1 MGGIS
6 LRMMPLVDR
15 VLDSGGAEAREP
27 AGTVRAVQQAVDDR
41 TWAWASEIGSACC
54 SRRLRRPGVKPTP
67 SARPFSLAGRSLL
80 VIQMP
85 TTSTKGMN
93 QRPCQRVQGI
103 FSQRPETRDQGEA
116 IQQPPAG
123 RYEIIAEDL
132 CSVVRAALPF
142 ADSVT
147 FRRPGQI
154 FARRAGVNRSAP
166 APKPPLDHELLL
178 SNAAIVAAALEIRIN
193 LQTFTRR
200 CRLAGEVEFPDSTHI
215 CRSS

>member
-1 MGGIS
+1 
-6 LRMMPLVDR
+6 
-15 VLDSGGAEAREP
+15 VLFEKASTARCQADAFCTSVFPGGAIAARDPNAYYKYKGYEP
-27 AGTVRAVQQAVDDR
+27 ATMS
-41 TWAWASEIGSACC
+41 TC
-54 SRRLRRPGVKPTP
+54 PGN
-67 SARPFSLAGRSLL
+67 
-80 VIQMP
+80 IQ
-85 TTSTKGMN
+85 
-93 QRPCQRVQGI
+93 
-103 FSQRPETRDQGEA
+103 PETRDQGEA